1 MICDVTCIIIIKI
14 QGGQGSLVTEAGGGG
29 GWGSKK
35 EWRVR
40 KMTFLCIS
48 SSLQSTCELS
58 FGYLLCPLKDLPIVA
73 SFSLLFFKCQCFQ
86 MYLSVLNIHQIL
98 LRRKKKKSPNSFD
111 QSLQREINYSQPFPF
126 IAMSKYNT
134 LALIICC
141 ANTLANSLCYIR
153 I

>member
-1 MICDVTCIIIIKI
+1 MICDVTCIIIIKL

-35 EWRVR
+35 EWRVG
-40 KMTFLCIS
+40 KTTFLCIS

-58 FGYLLCPLKDLPIVA
+58 FGYLLCPLFCFQISKDPPIAA
-73 SFSLLFFKCQCFQ
+73 SFSLLSFKCQYFQ
-86 MYLSVLNIHQIL
+86 MYLPVLNIHQIL

-126 IAMSKYNT
+126 IAVSKYNT
-134 LALIICC
+134 LALID
-141 ANTLANSLCYIR
+141 LLC
-153 I
+153 